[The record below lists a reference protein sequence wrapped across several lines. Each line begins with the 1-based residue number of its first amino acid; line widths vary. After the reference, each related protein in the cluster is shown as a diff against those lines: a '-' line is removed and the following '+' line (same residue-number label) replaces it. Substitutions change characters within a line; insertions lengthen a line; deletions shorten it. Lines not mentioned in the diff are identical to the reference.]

1 MRDRGRDSRS
11 PGHDRFQK
19 GKSRSCLRDTRIVP
33 GHVATF
39 PSQILG
45 YLFRRTTQNAKGVG
59 KPGPETMG
67 RFPITK
73 LRLGEMH
80 AQTIVNCRSKK
91 WPFPD
96 PLPTVGCSEKISLRQ
111 GDPQRTNIIIQPKNR
126 TNIWVSKRDKDKLTR
141 RPSANRLR
149 ESLKT
154 EFTRGPGR
162 GDTCHLSFLDETLP
176 DWRYYPTTLK
186 DKVGRLWDFSVRS

>member
-19 GKSRSCLRDTRIVP
+19 GKSTSCLRDTRIVP

-59 KPGPETMG
+59 KPDPETME

-73 LRLGEMH
+73 FRLGEMH
-80 AQTIVNCRSKK
+80 AQTIINCRTKK
-91 WPFPD
+91 WSFPD
-96 PLPTVGCSEKISLRQ
+96 PLPTVRRSEKISLRQ
-111 GDPQRTNIIIQPKNR
+111 GDPQRLAGTIIIIQPKNR
-126 TNIWVSKRDKDKLTR
+126 TDIWVSERDKDKLTR

-149 ESLKT
+149 ERQS
-154 EFTRGPGR
+154 
-162 GDTCHLSFLDETLP
+162 
-176 DWRYYPTTLK
+176 Y
-186 DKVGRLWDFSVRS
+186 